1 MKRRAALGVL
11 VALLGAG
18 TLRAQDVP
26 VVVYLVRHAEKA
38 DASLDPPLS
47 DAGRARAEGLIHVLG
62 TAGITR
68 VWSTSYRRTLSTAG
82 PLAANLHLDVTPYD
96 PLKLAE
102 FAAELRVTPGR
113 HLVVG
118 HSNTTPELVRAL
130 GGDPGAVIQDWE
142 YDRLYVVVI
151 GPGGTTAMQLRYGA
165 PSVAK

>member
-1 MKRRAALGVL
+1 MNRRTALAVL

-18 TLRAQDVP
+18 TVRAQNAP

-38 DASLDPPLS
+38 DDSRDPPLG
-47 DAGRARAEGLIHVLG
+47 DAGRVRADELTRVLG
-62 TAGITR
+62 TAGITK
-68 VWSTSYRRTLSTAG
+68 VWSTSYQRTSSTAA
-82 PLAANLHLDVTPYD
+82 PLAASLHLDVTPYD
-96 PLKLAE
+96 PSKLTE
-102 FAAELRVTPGR
+102 FATLLRATPGR

-130 GGDPGAVIQDWE
+130 GGDPGAVIPDWE

-151 GPGGTTAMQLRYGA
+151 GPGGTTAVQLRYGA